1 MAKSTPS
8 IEEWENWLD
17 ENQDHPS
24 FEKVQGDYLKLVAG
38 GSGVAVPKSE
48 EAKGSAREEL
58 FLEALAP
65 PPTPPENKPGDF
77 MRGLASGKDYGD
89 LLIGSALEGAR
100 GSNTYYRYGYSH
112 RFSRSTSTSILGAR
126 CSCCRFRFRCS
137 FRCKYAPFYVW
148 R

>member
-48 EAKGSAREEL
+48 EAKGSAREETI
-58 FLEALAP
+58 FRSP
-65 PPTPPENKPGDF
+65 CTP
-77 MRGLASGKDYGD
+77 S
-89 LLIGSALEGAR
+89 
-100 GSNTYYRYGYSH
+100 YS
-112 RFSRSTSTSILGAR
+112 
-126 CSCCRFRFRCS
+126 
-137 FRCKYAPFYVW
+137 P
-148 R
+148 